1 MQANILFFF
10 SLYSSHFV
18 FVPVSSL
25 QALDFLYK
33 FDYIHFNI
41 DLLFLII
48 ILKVAWSFLEWTPM
62 KFGSYE
68 LYLLFLW
75 CISSLQ
81 LLFLCPTF
89 VGWILDLLKWF
100 SPWPL
105 SHNTLLSRRFSC
117 LYFPSNIC
125 FLIIVYF
132 MIKQIFFGYQFI
144 KWWMEALSL
153 CVCLM
158 WRMLRGR
165 LDIWLLGSPHTAEM
179 HRKRVVPKRNILKFY
194 IQFTRTAVLLSVR
207 KGLRI

>member
-1 MQANILFFF
+1 MWNIYPLFYFIFCFGKDLCLLNQLFASKYIVFFF
-10 SLYSSHFV
+10 FV
-18 FVPVSSL
+18 FFSFCFVPVSSL
-25 QALDFLYK
+25 QDLDFLYI

-41 DLLFLII
+41 DLIFFII

-81 LLFLCPTF
+81 LRFLSPTV

-117 LYFPSNIC
+117 LYFPPNIC

-132 MIKQIFFGYQFI
+132 MIKQKFF
-144 KWWMEALSL
+144 LVTNS
-153 CVCLM
+153 
-158 WRMLRGR
+158 
-165 LDIWLLGSPHTAEM
+165 
-179 HRKRVVPKRNILKFY
+179 
-194 IQFTRTAVLLSVR
+194 
-207 KGLRI
+207 